1 MSCDEQ
7 NIKLH
12 DYFFRIYIKLFKV
25 VHPLVLVNKT
35 FSFLSCSE
43 QIRSLVPPAGGQL
56 WISISKLRLRQ
67 NVALLAVLLGN
78 SWKRTED
85 SAFAC

>member
-56 WISISKLRLRQ
+56 
-67 NVALLAVLLGN
+67 
-78 SWKRTED
+78 
-85 SAFAC
+85 